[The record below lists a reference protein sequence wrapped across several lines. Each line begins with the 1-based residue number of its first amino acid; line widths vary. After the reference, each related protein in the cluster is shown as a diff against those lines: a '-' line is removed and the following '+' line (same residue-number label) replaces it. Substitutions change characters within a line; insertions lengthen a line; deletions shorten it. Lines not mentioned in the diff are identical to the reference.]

1 MDFPHRKGAETMK
14 ITRLTKL
21 IMLTMMTFLLMT
33 ATVYAGDEADPQ
45 SMSDQIEAYTSSFTT
60 ENIRAKIYEY
70 SILSM
75 DGMNREQITEINNA
89 EDLKAFAESINLS
102 GMAYSGVTVNL
113 KSDIV
118 WDNSVEWTPIKKF
131 DGTFNGNGYTIT
143 DLGKPL
149 FRFIGKTG
157 TVSDLSLKGDI
168 NADGNVGSVA
178 MMSLGTIAECT
189 FDGKIES
196 ADLQG
201 TGTMDT
207 GCGGIVGINTGIV
220 KNCSTA
226 QGSSVSR
233 TGSMVGG
240 IVGLNLTMNDSLN
253 GAGIFGCTNRAD
265 VRCVSGEG
273 PLCGSAAGIA
283 GAHLVYVD
291 AKDIPAL
298 GSQVKDCVNYGSVE
312 CGGSV
317 AGGIIGIASDAK
329 IEGCTNYGNI
339 TQNVMGLWS
348 AGIVGSMDQ
357 RMSYKLVT
365 DKSNLIYV
373 KSCVNHGTI
382 KGLTRVGGI
391 IGGDEPFSGINY
403 LGFIES
409 CVNTGDIESTGFTG
423 GISGYNRGTIT
434 QCINTGSVSTD
445 IRGISKFDG
454 ESWNAGGGIAAKTF
468 SSIKECINIGTV
480 NITVDEPLTYST
492 ATGGIAGVFGGGDI
506 TDCYSSAP
514 VCGNHINSVEDG
526 YETVYY
532 GGIVGE
538 NYSSGEITGCSF
550 RSDAEGTL
558 ARRETA
564 SILETKGGLS
574 ISEMTGS
581 DPSDAMKALTETGV
595 FEYAENV
602 TVNGTEYMLT
612 PVLAGMPALYSLD
625 PETVLANAA
634 YAIPKEINFAD
645 VPADAY
651 YSDAVQWAAENGI
664 ANGIDETHFAPDA
677 TCTRAQAV
685 TFLWRAAG
693 SPAPSPTAI
702 SFTDVDANSYYT
714 RAVQWAAENGI
725 TFGIDETHFAPDA
738 TCTRAQAMTFLWR
751 AAGSP
756 ATESA
761 VLPFTDV
768 PANSYYAQA
777 VLWAAENGITIGTDE
792 THFAPDAT
800 CTRAQIVTFLYRDMN

>member
-1 MDFPHRKGAETMK
+1 MK

-21 IMLTMMTFLLMT
+21 IVLTMMTFFLMT
-33 ATVYAGDEADPQ
+33 AAVYAEDESDPQ
-45 SMSDQIEAYTSSFTT
+45 SMADQIKAYTSSFTT
-60 ENIRAKIYEY
+60 ENITAKIYEY

-75 DGMNREQITEINNA
+75 DGTSREQVTEINNA
-89 EDLKAFAESINLS
+89 ADLKAFAESVNRS
-102 GMAYSGVTVNL
+102 GMAYSGITVNL
-113 KSDIV
+113 RSDIA
-118 WDNSVEWTPIKKF
+118 WDNSAEWTPIKKF
-131 DGTFNGNGYTIT
+131 NGTFNGNGHTIT

-149 FRFIGKTG
+149 FRCIGKTG
-157 TVSDLSLKGDI
+157 TVSGLSMKGDI

-178 MMSLGTIAECT
+178 MMNLGTIAECT
-189 FDGKIES
+189 FDGKIKS

-201 TGTMDT
+201 TSTMDT

-253 GAGIFGCTNRAD
+253 GAGIFGCTNKAD

-403 LGFIES
+403 LGFIEN

-480 NITVDEPLTYST
+480 TITVDEPLTYST
-492 ATGGIAGVFGGGDI
+492 ATGGIAGVSGGGDI

-514 VCGNHINSVEDG
+514 VYGNHINSVEDG

-602 TVNGTEYMLT
+602 TVDGTEYMLT
-612 PVLAGMPALYSLD
+612 PVLAGMPTLYSLA

-634 YAIPKEINFAD
+634 YAIPEDNSMESFFVD

-651 YSDAVQWAAENGI
+651 YYDAVLWAAKNGI
-664 ANGIDETHFAPDA
+664 ASGIDETHFAPDA
-677 TCTRAQAV
+677 DCTRAQAV

-693 SPAPSPTAI
+693 SPAPESTTMPF
-702 SFTDVDANSYYT
+702 SDVTSNSYYT
-714 RAVQWAAENGI
+714 QAVLWAVENGI
-725 TFGIDETHFAPDA
+725 TVGIDKTHFAPNTA
-738 TCTRAQAMTFLWR
+738 CTRAQATTFLWR

-756 ATESA
+756 APKSTTM
-761 VLPFTDV
+761 PFSDV
-768 PANSYYAQA
+768 ATNSYYAQA
-777 VLWAAENGITIGTDE
+777 VLWAAENGITVGTTANTFSPADN
-792 THFAPDAT
+792 
-800 CTRAQIVTFLYRDMN
+800 CTRAQIVTFLYRGME

>member
-1 MDFPHRKGAETMK
+1 MK

-45 SMSDQIEAYTSSFTT
+45 SMSDQIEAYTSSFTS
-60 ENIRAKIYEY
+60 ENITAKIAEY
-70 SILSM
+70 RTLTS
-75 DGMNREQITEINNA
+75 DGVSREQVTEINNE
-89 EDLKAFAESINLS
+89 EDLKAFADSVNLS
-102 GMAYSGVTVNL
+102 GMDYSGVTVNL

-131 DGTFNGNGYTIT
+131 GGTFNGNGYTIT

-157 TVSDLSLKGDI
+157 TVSGLSIKGDL
-168 NADGNVGSVA
+168 NVDGNVGSVA

-201 TGTMDT
+201 TGSMDT

-226 QGSSVSR
+226 KGSSVSR
-233 TGSMVGG
+233 TGFMVGG
-240 IVGLNLTMNDSLN
+240 IVGLNLDMNDSLN

-265 VRCVSGEG
+265 VRCVPGEG
-273 PLCGSAAGIA
+273 PLGGSAAGIA

-298 GSQVKDCVNYGSVE
+298 GSQVMDCVNYGKVE
-312 CGGSV
+312 CHASV

-329 IEGCTNYGNI
+329 IEGCTNYGDI
-339 TQNVMGLWS
+339 TQSVMGLWS

-357 RMSYKLVT
+357 RMSYKWVT

-391 IGGDEPFSGINY
+391 IGGDEPFSGISY
-403 LGFIES
+403 LGSVEN
-409 CVNTGDIESTGFTG
+409 CVNTGAIESLGFTG
-423 GISGYNRGTIT
+423 GISGYSRGAIT

-445 IRGISKFDG
+445 IRGINAYDG
-454 ESWNAGGGIAAKTF
+454 DGWNAGGGIAAKTF
-468 SSIKECINIGTV
+468 SDITECINIGTV
-480 NITVDEPLTYST
+480 TITVDEPLTYST
-492 ATGGIAGVFGGGDI
+492 VSGGIAGVFGGGNI
-506 TDCYSSAP
+506 TNCYNSAP
-514 VCGNHINSVEDG
+514 VYGNHINSVEDG

-532 GGIVGE
+532 GGIAGE
-538 NYSSGEITGCSF
+538 NFSSGEITGCSF
-550 RSDAEGTL
+550 RSDSDGTL
-558 ARRETA
+558 ARRESA
-564 SILETKGGLS
+564 NLLSAKDGLG
-574 ISEMTGS
+574 ISEMTGN
-581 DPSDAMKALTETGV
+581 DPSDAMKSLVETGV

-602 TVNGTEYMLT
+602 TVDGTEYMLT

-625 PETVLANAA
+625 PETVIANAA
-634 YAIPKEINFAD
+634 YAIPKDHPTEINFAD

-651 YSDAVQWAAENGI
+651 YYDAILWAAENGI
-664 ANGIDETHFAPDA
+664 ANGIDDTHFAPDA
-677 TCTRAQAV
+677 ECTRAQAV

-693 SPAPSPTAI
+693 SPVPSPKAV

-714 RAVQWAAENGI
+714 QAVQWAAENDI
-725 TFGIDETHFAPDA
+725 TCGIDETHFAPDA

-756 ATESA
+756 VPESA
-761 VLPFTDV
+761 ALPFTDV
-768 PANSYYAQA
+768 PANRYYARA
-777 VLWAAENGITIGTDE
+777 VLWAAENGITIGIDE
-792 THFAPDAT
+792 THFAPDAS

>member
-1 MDFPHRKGAETMK
+1 MK
-14 ITRLTKL
+14 IAKLSKL
-21 IMLTMMTFLLMT
+21 IMLTIMTFLLMT
-33 ATVYAGDEADPQ
+33 AAVYAGDGSDPQ
-45 SMSDQIEAYTSSFTT
+45 SMADQIEAYTSSFTT
-60 ENIRAKIYEY
+60 ENITSKITEY
-70 SILSM
+70 GTLTS
-75 DGMNREQITEINNA
+75 DGVSGEQVTEINNA
-89 EDLKAFAESINLS
+89 EDLKAFAESVNHS
-102 GMAYSGVTVNL
+102 GMDYSGVTVNL
-113 KSDIV
+113 RSDIV
-118 WDNSVEWTPIKKF
+118 WVNSAEWTPIKKF
-131 DGTFNGNGYTIT
+131 NGTFNGNGHTIA
-143 DLGKPL
+143 DFGKPF

-157 TVSDLSLKGDI
+157 TVSGLHMKGDI

-178 MMSLGTIAECT
+178 MMNLGTIAECT

-196 ADLQG
+196 ADLQS
-201 TGTMDT
+201 TSTMDT

-317 AGGIIGIASDAK
+317 ASGIIGIASDAK

-403 LGFIES
+403 LGFIEN

-445 IRGISKFDG
+445 IRDISKSDG

-480 NITVDEPLTYST
+480 TITVDEPLTYST

-514 VCGNHINSVEDG
+514 VYGNHINSMEDG
-526 YETVYY
+526 Y
-532 GGIVGE
+532 
-538 NYSSGEITGCSF
+538 
-550 RSDAEGTL
+550 
-558 ARRETA
+558 
-564 SILETKGGLS
+564 
-574 ISEMTGS
+574 
-581 DPSDAMKALTETGV
+581 
-595 FEYAENV
+595 
-602 TVNGTEYMLT
+602 
-612 PVLAGMPALYSLD
+612 
-625 PETVLANAA
+625 
-634 YAIPKEINFAD
+634 
-645 VPADAY
+645 
-651 YSDAVQWAAENGI
+651 
-664 ANGIDETHFAPDA
+664 
-677 TCTRAQAV
+677 
-685 TFLWRAAG
+685 
-693 SPAPSPTAI
+693 
-702 SFTDVDANSYYT
+702 
-714 RAVQWAAENGI
+714 
-725 TFGIDETHFAPDA
+725 
-738 TCTRAQAMTFLWR
+738 
-751 AAGSP
+751 
-756 ATESA
+756 
-761 VLPFTDV
+761 
-768 PANSYYAQA
+768 
-777 VLWAAENGITIGTDE
+777 
-792 THFAPDAT
+792 
-800 CTRAQIVTFLYRDMN
+800 

>member
-1 MDFPHRKGAETMK
+1 MK

-21 IMLTMMTFLLMT
+21 IMLTIMTFLLLTT
-33 ATVYAGDEADPQ
+33 AAYAEDEADPQ
-45 SMSDQIEAYTSSFTT
+45 SMSDQIEAYMSGFTT
-60 ENIRAKIYEY
+60 ENITAKIDEY
-70 SILSM
+70 SILSS
-75 DGMNREQITEINNA
+75 DGVSREQVTEINNA
-89 EDLKAFAESINLS
+89 EDLKAFADSVNLS
-102 GMAYSGVTVNL
+102 GVDYSGVTVNL
-113 KSDIV
+113 RSDIV

-157 TVSDLSLKGDI
+157 TVSDLSLKGEL

-201 TGTMDT
+201 SSSMDT

-226 QGSSVSR
+226 KGSSVSR
-233 TGSMVGG
+233 TGFMVGG
-240 IVGLNLTMNDSLN
+240 IVGLNLIMDDSLN
-253 GAGIFGCTNRAD
+253 GAGIIGCTNRAD
-265 VRCVSGEG
+265 VRCVPGKG
-273 PLCGSAAGIA
+273 PLGGSAAGIA
-283 GAHLVYVD
+283 GAHLVYAD
-291 AKDIPAL
+291 AEDIPAL
-298 GSQVKDCVNYGSVE
+298 GSQITDCVNYGNVE
-312 CGGSV
+312 CHASV

-329 IEGCTNYGNI
+329 IEGCTNYGDI
-339 TQNVMGLWS
+339 TQSVMGLWS

-391 IGGDEPFSGINY
+391 IGGDEPFSGISY
-403 LGFIES
+403 LGSVENCI
-409 CVNTGDIESTGFTG
+409 NTGDIESTGFTG
-423 GISGYNRGTIT
+423 GISGYSRGPII

-445 IRGISKFDG
+445 IRGINKYDG
-454 ESWNAGGGIAAKTF
+454 DGWNAGGGIAAKTF
-468 SSIKECINIGTV
+468 SDITECINIGTV
-480 NITVDEPLTYST
+480 TITVDEPLTYST
-492 ATGGIAGVFGGGDI
+492 VSGGIVGVIGGGNI
-506 TDCYSSAP
+506 TNCYSSSP
-514 VCGNHINSVEDG
+514 VCGNHINRVEDG

-532 GGIVGE
+532 GGIAGE
-538 NYSSGEITGCSF
+538 NFSSGEITGCSF

-558 ARRETA
+558 AKRESA
-564 SILETKGGLS
+564 NILSAKDGLG
-574 ISEMTGS
+574 ISEMTGN
-581 DPSDAMKALTETGV
+581 DPSDAMKSLVETGV

-602 TVNGTEYMLT
+602 TVDGTEYMLT

-625 PETVLANAA
+625 TETVIANAA
-634 YAIPKEINFAD
+634 YAIPKKIEFTD

-651 YSDAVQWAAENGI
+651 YHDAVLWAAENGI
-664 ANGIDETHFAPDA
+664 ANGIDDTHFAPDA

-693 SPAPSPTAI
+693 SPATDAEVLPFS
-702 SFTDVDANSYYT
+702 DVDANSYYT
-714 RAVQWAAENGI
+714 QAVQWAAENGI
-725 TFGIDETHFAPDA
+725 TTGIDDTHFAPDA

-756 ATESA
+756 VPESA
-761 VLPFTDV
+761 ALPFTDV

-777 VLWAAENGITIGTDE
+777 VLWAAENGITIGIDE
-792 THFAPDAT
+792 THFAPDAE
-800 CTRAQIVTFLYRDMN
+800 CTRAQIVTFLYRGMN

>member
-1 MDFPHRKGAETMK
+1 MK

-21 IMLTMMTFLLMT
+21 IVLTMMTFFLMT
-33 ATVYAGDEADPQ
+33 AAVYAENESDPQ
-45 SMSDQIEAYTSSFTT
+45 SMADQIKAYTSSFTT
-60 ENIRAKIYEY
+60 ENITAKIYEY

-75 DGMNREQITEINNA
+75 DGTSREQFTEINNA
-89 EDLKAFAESINLS
+89 ADLKAFAESVNLS
-102 GMAYSGVTVNL
+102 GMAYSGITVNL
-113 KSDIV
+113 RSDIA
-118 WDNSVEWTPIKKF
+118 WDNSAEWTPIKKF
-131 DGTFNGNGYTIT
+131 NGTFNGNGHTIT

-149 FRFIGKTG
+149 FRCIGKTG
-157 TVSDLSLKGDI
+157 TVSGLSMKGDI

-178 MMSLGTIAECT
+178 MMNLGTIAECT

-196 ADLQG
+196 ADLQS
-201 TGTMDT
+201 TSTTDT

-240 IVGLNLTMNDSLN
+240 IVGLNLTMIDSLN

-298 GSQVKDCVNYGSVE
+298 GSQIKDCVNYGNVE

-403 LGFIES
+403 LGFIEN

-480 NITVDEPLTYST
+480 TITVDEPLTYST

-514 VCGNHINSVEDG
+514 VYGNHINSVEDG

-558 ARRETA
+558 AKRESANFLTA
-564 SILETKGGLS
+564 KEGLS
-574 ISEMTGS
+574 ISEMTGNN
-581 DPSDAMKALTETGV
+581 PSDAIKSLIETGI

-602 TVNGTEYMLT
+602 TVDGTEYMLT
-612 PVLAGMPALYSLD
+612 PVLAGMPTLYSLA

-634 YAIPKEINFAD
+634 YAIPEDNSMESFFVD

-651 YSDAVQWAAENGI
+651 YYDAVLWAAKNGI
-664 ANGIDETHFAPDA
+664 ASGIDETHFAPDA
-677 TCTRAQAV
+677 DCTRAQAV
-685 TFLWRAAG
+685 TFLCRAAGSPAPKSTTMPFSDVAANSYYTQAVLWAVENGITVGIDKTHFAPNTACTRAQATTFLWRAAG
-693 SPAPSPTAI
+693 SPAPKSTTMPF
-702 SFTDVDANSYYT
+702 SDV
-714 RAVQWAAENGI
+714 
-725 TFGIDETHFAPDA
+725 A
-738 TCTRAQAMTFLWR
+738 T
-751 AAGSP
+751 
-756 ATESA
+756 
-761 VLPFTDV
+761 
-768 PANSYYAQA
+768 NSYYAQA
-777 VLWAAENGITIGTDE
+777 VLWAAENGITVGTTANTFSPADN
-792 THFAPDAT
+792 
-800 CTRAQIVTFLYRDMN
+800 CTRAQIVTFLYRGME

>member
-1 MDFPHRKGAETMK
+1 MK

-21 IMLTMMTFLLMT
+21 IVLTMMTFFLMT
-33 ATVYAGDEADPQ
+33 AAVYAEDESDPQ
-45 SMSDQIEAYTSSFTT
+45 SMANQIKAYTSSFTT
-60 ENIRAKIYEY
+60 ENITAKIYEY

-75 DGMNREQITEINNA
+75 DGTSREQVTEINNA
-89 EDLKAFAESINLS
+89 ADLKAFAESVNRS
-102 GMAYSGVTVNL
+102 GMAYSGITVNL
-113 KSDIV
+113 RSDIA
-118 WDNSVEWTPIKKF
+118 WDNSAEWTPIKKF
-131 DGTFNGNGYTIT
+131 NGTFNGNGHTIT

-157 TVSDLSLKGDI
+157 TVSGLSMKGDI

-178 MMSLGTIAECT
+178 MMNLGTIAECT
-189 FDGKIES
+189 FDGKIKS

-201 TGTMDT
+201 TSTMDT

-317 AGGIIGIASDAK
+317 ASGIIGIASDAK

-373 KSCVNHGTI
+373 KSCVNHGAI

-403 LGFIES
+403 LGSVEN
-409 CVNTGDIESTGFTG
+409 CVNTGDIQSLGFTG
-423 GISGYNRGTIT
+423 GISGYNRGSIT

-480 NITVDEPLTYST
+480 TITVDEPLTYST
-492 ATGGIAGVFGGGDI
+492 ATGGIAGVSGGGNI
-506 TDCYSSAP
+506 TNCYSSAP
-514 VCGNHINSVEDG
+514 VCGNHINSMEDG

-538 NYSSGEITGCSF
+538 DYSSGEITGCSF

-558 ARRETA
+558 AKRESANFLTA
-564 SILETKGGLS
+564 KEGLS
-574 ISEMTGS
+574 ISEMTGNN
-581 DPSDAMKALTETGV
+581 PSDAIKSLIETGI

-602 TVNGTEYMLT
+602 TVDGTEYMLT
-612 PVLAGMPALYSLD
+612 PVLAGMPTLYSLA

-634 YAIPKEINFAD
+634 YAIPEDNSMESFFVDI
-645 VPADAY
+645 PADAY
-651 YSDAVQWAAENGI
+651 YYDAVLWAAKNGI
-664 ANGIDETHFAPDA
+664 ASGIDETHFAPDA
-677 TCTRAQAV
+677 DCTRAQAV

-693 SPAPSPTAI
+693 SPAPESTTMPF
-702 SFTDVDANSYYT
+702 SDVAANSYYT
-714 RAVQWAAENGI
+714 QAVLWAVENGI
-725 TFGIDETHFAPDA
+725 TVGIDKTHFAPNTA
-738 TCTRAQAMTFLWR
+738 CTRAQATTFLWR

-756 ATESA
+756 APKSTTM
-761 VLPFTDV
+761 PFSDV
-768 PANSYYAQA
+768 ATNSYYAQA
-777 VLWAAENGITIGTDE
+777 VLWAAENGITVGTTANTFSPADN
-792 THFAPDAT
+792 
-800 CTRAQIVTFLYRDMN
+800 CTRAQIVTFLYRGME